1 MNSFVF
7 LWMLTAQLASDDK
20 LPIDEVKGAEDTVAT
35 FSIVARDPAT
45 GELGLAVQSRAFRA
59 GRTVPYGK
67 PGVGMIASQAGA
79 ARTPYGRKGM
89 AMLEEGLSPDE
100 IIKRLTEPDEGR
112 GVRQVAV
119 IDNEGRVKAYTGADC
134 GHWAGHIEGE
144 NYSVQGNI
152 LAGEEVVKAMARTFE
167 SSKGELAER
176 LMAVLEAGQAAGGD
190 ARGMQAGA
198 IWVMEPYDP
207 SHENEGSDRHRGVD
221 IRVDDSPD
229 PFKELRR
236 LLNITLGWR
245 HSRMSR
251 RLAGE
256 GKFTEAI
263 EAQKKALT
271 YNQADNV
278 IYGLAQRYAQAGDVA
293 NALENLREA
302 IAQNPRWKA
311 VAARNTSFD
320 KIKDHPEFKALIER
334 E

>member
-20 LPIDEVKGAEDTVAT
+20 LPIDEVKGAEETVAT

-190 ARGMQAGA
+190 APRHAGGRHLGHGTLRPVPRERRIRSPPRGGHPGRRQPGPVQGATPAVEHHAGRA
-198 IWVMEPYDP
+198 PLPNVSTPGRGRQVHR
-207 SHENEGSDRHRGVD
+207 SHRGAEKSAHLQPGRQRD
-221 IRVDDSPD
+221 
-229 PFKELRR
+229 LRPR
-236 LLNITLGWR
+236 AALRSGW
-245 HSRMSR
+245 
-251 RLAGE
+251 
-256 GKFTEAI
+256 
-263 EAQKKALT
+263 
-271 YNQADNV
+271 
-278 IYGLAQRYAQAGDVA
+278 
-293 NALENLREA
+293 
-302 IAQNPRWKA
+302 
-311 VAARNTSFD
+311 
-320 KIKDHPEFKALIER
+320 
-334 E
+334 